1 MNRGQRLVEL
11 LKQDQ
16 FSPLPVEKQVIS
28 IYAGVNGHL
37 DDVPVNDVRRFEAD
51 LLSFIENIHA
61 DLLHAIREKKEL
73 SNEIK
78 QSLDGVIKE
87 FKQRFA
93 AEQPA
98 AAAKA

>member
-1 MNRGQRLVEL
+1 VEL

-28 IYAGVNGHL
+28 IYAGVNGYL
-37 DDVPVNDVRRFEAD
+37 DDLPVNDVRRFEAD
-51 LLSFIENIHA
+51 LLSFVENTQG
-61 DLLHAIREKKEL
+61 DLLHSIRDKKEL

-78 QSLDGVIKE
+78 QGLDSVIKE
-87 FKQRFA
+87 FKQRFT
-93 AEQPA
+93 AEKPA